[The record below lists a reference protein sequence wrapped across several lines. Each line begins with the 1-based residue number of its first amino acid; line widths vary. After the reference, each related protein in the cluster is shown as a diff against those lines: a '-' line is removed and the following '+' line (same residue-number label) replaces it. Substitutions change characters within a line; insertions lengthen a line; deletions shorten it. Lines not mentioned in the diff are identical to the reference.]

1 MFCLFCKFAFLKAN
15 VQKIFDRLENIETII
30 DRRQFKGGDMD
41 SIRQQKIGKMIQTE
55 MADMLLKDFRHLC
68 GKALVTVTQVRVTPD
83 LSIARV
89 YLSIFAAEDKNSVL
103 NHFPEHVSEIRF
115 TLGKRIR
122 HQVRIIPEL
131 QFYID
136 DSLDFI
142 ERIDKALKK

>member
-1 MFCLFCKFAFLKAN
+1 
-15 VQKIFDRLENIETII
+15 
-30 DRRQFKGGDMD
+30 MD

-68 GKALVTVTQVRVTPD
+68 GKSLVTVTHSRVTPD
-83 LSIARV
+83 LGIARI
-89 YLSIFAAEDKNSVL
+89 YLSIFATEDKNAVL
-103 NHFPEHVSEIRF
+103 NHFVNHISEIRY

-136 DSLDFI
+136 DSLDYI